1 MRLLPQR
8 LQPRI
13 VAQKHDTVRT
23 FGDGLLLAGS
33 AVPRPHPA
41 PGERLEDP
49 GTGGIRP
56 LFLPVVLP
64 APAVGRH
71 AGPVPFLAAFQHTN
85 IRTPQWLGYIVQWAE
100 SHSVHHARGIHHYN
114 HSDLPL
120 FHIFAAGQRVR
131 GLQQLVHHQD
141 IDIPVSWMPKRGW
154 KTSNDFKS

>member
-1 MRLLPQR
+1 M
-8 LQPRI
+8 
-13 VAQKHDTVRT
+13 
-23 FGDGLLLAGS
+23 
-33 AVPRPHPA
+33 
-41 PGERLEDP
+41 
-49 GTGGIRP
+49 
-56 LFLPVVLP
+56 
-64 APAVGRH
+64 GRH

-154 KTSNDFKS
+154 KTSNDFKA